1 MTTADGTEPA
11 TRGDTGPDPAATPPS
26 TPDQDLVLEARPVRT
41 ARIANASAAVAL
53 IVFVIVALVMRREN
67 AGAYFGQ
74 KDQIF
79 TVVVG
84 LIVAGGLR
92 LPARPRLRADTTAVY
107 TRGYLGD
114 WRTIPWAA
122 VVAVEFPT
130 SVRFARLRLPA
141 EESLALYAIQRM
153 DGDTAV
159 RSMATLRSI
168 FAAARGGPG

>member
-1 MTTADGTEPA
+1 MTVKNTADKSSPE
-11 TRGDTGPDPAATPPS
+11 DIVV
-26 TPDQDLVLEARPVRT
+26 QARPIKT

-53 IVFVIVALVMRREN
+53 IVFVVVALVMKREN

-74 KDQIF
+74 SDQIF

-92 LPARPRLRADTTAVY
+92 LPARPRMRADHAAVH
-107 TRGYLGD
+107 TRGYLGN

-122 VVAVEFPT
+122 VVAVEFPK

-141 EESLALYAIQRM
+141 EETLALYAVQRM
-153 DGDTAV
+153 DGPYAV
-159 RSMATLRSI
+159 AIMRDLRAL
-168 FAAARGGPG
+168 FAETHIVAD